1 MYRYKRLKEE
11 LEDMDDHTCAPHST
25 AEGGSNNRRN
35 SQEDPDKQE
44 RAVFHSQF
52 SEEEFQRD
60 LSARPKVTGPGG
72 IFLPRLNELSQLV
85 NEEGRVTV
93 MCFTW
98 NIACKVGFTVDYY
111 EARTENSEVRERSMT
126 AEMQHYEANRGLH
139 RLNAVF
145 AKIPSKERP
154 DLIAVA
160 LQELP
165 PSTFKF
171 HNHVVEV
178 VGEALCTTH
187 RVYCWVR
194 KWSQMFI
201 IFIRKRLSIY
211 TSHPEYKF
219 IATNKVAKPF
229 KTKGAIGIC
238 FRVLQTSCVFIACH
252 LTHGQLKSRIMD
264 YHKLSRTFD
273 FDCLK
278 RLPSSVLSPTTNNS
292 NNPSNGH
299 LNHSASPPPSITPK
313 ITIAIASP
321 RN

>member
-98 NIACKVGFTVDYY
+98 NIACK
-111 EARTENSEVRERSMT
+111 
-126 AEMQHYEANRGLH
+126 ANRGLH